1 MGKSFS
7 GHQQKIIKDYYKN
20 IDKIAIA
27 RLGELVG
34 NIYLAQTQKKKDVLW
49 TQVAAA
55 MKQLKISPAI
65 AEHILQKRDVEILAK
80 NLNDWTNPA
89 K

>member
-1 MGKSFS
+1 MVKNFS
-7 GHQQKIIKDYYKN
+7 SHQQKIIKDYYKN
-20 IDKIAIA
+20 IDKIALA

-34 NIYLAQTQKKKDVLW
+34 NIYLAETQKKKDTLW

-55 MKQLKISPAI
+55 MKQLKISPAV

-80 NLNDWTNPA
+80 NLNEWTKSA
-89 K
+89 